1 MKIYTTVQ
9 GDMWDSIACR
19 DMGGVEYTSR
29 LMQANRQHLDFYL
42 FPAGIQLTIPD
53 AAAEENSSLPPWKE
67 AMG

>member
-1 MKIYTTVQ
+1 MKTYTTIQ

-19 DMGGVEYTSR
+19 EMGGVEYTSR
-29 LMQANRQHLDFYL
+29 LMEANRQYLDFYL
-42 FPAGIQLTIPD
+42 FPAGIRLIIPD